1 MSGVVLK
8 KGKEVI
14 FFNRHLWIFSG
25 AIESYPRLFVEGE
38 IYPVLCSKGTLLGH
52 AYFHASQSL
61 AGRVVAFGAE
71 DPWKAICR
79 HLDQALLLR
88 DTLFNPKMTDSFR
101 LINGE
106 GDHLPGLIV
115 DQYADY
121 LVLQSG
127 TLGMDR
133 LKGKIVD
140 YLAEKKRWKGIFE
153 KSSSGSRKEERLHDS
168 VGVLWGET
176 VEEILIRENNLR
188 FKVSWRT
195 GQKTGF
201 FLDQREM
208 RHLIQKISHGKKVL
222 NCFSYTG
229 GFSLYALAGG
239 ASSVDSLDISASA
252 LLMGQEHLALNG
264 GSAVPVRWL
273 EKDAFDFL
281 RADPLNYDVVILDPP
296 SFIKKKKDVEQGVR
310 GYREINHQAFMK
322 MPRGSFLLTCS
333 CSYYLDI
340 EQFRSLLFQAAEK
353 AGRDVQIILE
363 SFHAPDHPINLFH
376 SEGRYLKSILLYLP

>member
-1 MSGVVLK
+1 MSAVVLK

-14 FFNRHLWIFSG
+14 FLNRHLWIFSG
-25 AIESYPRLFVEGE
+25 AVESYPRPFVEGD
-38 IYPVLCSKGTLLGH
+38 IYPVLCFKGTLLGH
-52 AYFHASQSL
+52 AYFHSSQSL
-61 AGRVVAFGAE
+61 AGRIVAFDSE

-88 DTLFNPKMTDSFR
+88 ETLFDFKITNSFR
-101 LINGE
+101 LMNGE

-127 TLGMDR
+127 SLGMDR
-133 LKGKIVD
+133 LKGKIVA

-153 KSSSGSRKEERLHDS
+153 KSSSGSRKEERLHDC
-168 VGVLWGET
+168 VGVLFGET
-176 VEEILIRENNLR
+176 VEEILIRENGLQ
-188 FKVSWRT
+188 FKVNWRT

-208 RHLIQKISHGKKVL
+208 RHLVQKMSRGKKVL

-229 GFSLYALAGG
+229 GFSIYALAGG
-239 ASSVDSLDISASA
+239 AASVDSLDISSSA
-252 LLMGQEHLALNG
+252 LAIGESHVALNG
-264 GSAVPVRWL
+264 GAKVPVQWL

-281 RADPLNYDVVILDPP
+281 RSDPLNYDLVILDPP
-296 SFIKKKKDVEQGVR
+296 AFIKKRKDIEQGIR
-310 GYREINHQAFMK
+310 GYREINHQALSK
-322 MPRGSFLLTCS
+322 MPKGSFLLTCS
-333 CSYYLDI
+333 CSYYLEI

-353 AGRDVQIILE
+353 LGRDIQIILE
-363 SFHAPDHPINLFH
+363 SFHAPDHPVNLFH
-376 SEGRYLKSILLYLP
+376 PEGRYLKSILIYIN